1 MENGSKLPNL
11 NQFEWIGRKPQFR
24 GKPILVFFWSIS
36 CHDCK
41 NVLRKLSKREWPL
54 MDQFDIVSVHMP
66 RSEKDTNTEQ
76 LKQFRKEWQ
85 IPFPILI
92 DNQLHC
98 STIFRNQFVPTIY
111 LFSADE
117 VLVGK
122 VFGSNPFRRLEFLFK
137 KYLFR

>member
-11 NQFEWIGRKPQFR
+11 NQYEWIGKKPQLR

-36 CHDCK
+36 CYDCK
-41 NVLRKLSKREWPL
+41 TVLRKLINKEWSL
-54 MDQFDIVSVHMP
+54 IDQFEIISVHMP

-85 IPFPILI
+85 ILFPILN
-92 DNQLHC
+92 DTELHF
-98 STIFRNQFVPTIY
+98 STKFRNQFVPTMY
-111 LFSADE
+111 LFSADG

-122 VFGSNPFRRLEFLFK
+122 VFGSNPFRRLEFLYK
-137 KYLFR
+137 KYLL